1 MKIVKDSNNLGYFF
15 LIINSLIYE
24 VINNNYSDII
34 FIIENKEIKC
44 NEAIISTC
52 NNTIKNII
60 NNSKNKNEIYINNI
74 TVNGFI
80 MLLKY
85 YGYGIVDIND
95 NNIIDIYI
103 TSIILND
110 LKLKNVCENYI
121 NNNLTVK
128 IVKNLLHYLSDSSIN
143 ISCDIII
150 KLNNFISL
158 NGNKFFYPR
167 IIIII

>member
-1 MKIVKDSNNLGYFF
+1 
-15 LIINSLIYE
+15 
-24 VINNNYSDII
+24 
-34 FIIENKEIKC
+34 
-44 NEAIISTC
+44 
-52 NNTIKNII
+52 
-60 NNSKNKNEIYINNI
+60 
-74 TVNGFI
+74 

-103 TSIILND
+103 TSIILNE

-121 NNNLTVK
+121 NNNLSVK

-143 ISCDIII
+143 ISYDIII

>member
-1 MKIVKDSNNLGYFF
+1 
-15 LIINSLIYE
+15 
-24 VINNNYSDII
+24 
-34 FIIENKEIKC
+34 
-44 NEAIISTC
+44 
-52 NNTIKNII
+52 
-60 NNSKNKNEIYINNI
+60 
-74 TVNGFI
+74 

-103 TSIILND
+103 TSIILNE

-121 NNNLTVK
+121 NNNLSVK

-167 IIIII
+167 IIIFI